1 MVTVNGGALE
11 PESPKEIV
19 RTIALNYAHPGG
31 DYQTWAVSADGKRI
45 LSVQL
50 VGGLANVTSGDANNP
65 DPPLS
70 ITVAVNWASSLRK

>member
-1 MVTVNGGALE
+1 MVTVNGGAFE

-19 RTIALNYAHPGG
+19 RTVALNYTHAGG
-31 DYQTWAVSADGKRI
+31 DYQTWAVSADGKRV
-45 LSVQL
+45 LSLQL
-50 VGGLANVTSGDANNP
+50 VGGAVNAAGDTANP